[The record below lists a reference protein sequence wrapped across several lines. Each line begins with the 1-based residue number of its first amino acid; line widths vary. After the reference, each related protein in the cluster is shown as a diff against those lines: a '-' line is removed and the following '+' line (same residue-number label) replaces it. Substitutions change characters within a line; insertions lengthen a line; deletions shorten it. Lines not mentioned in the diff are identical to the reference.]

1 MRRILVIALVLGAH
15 GLTGWGWHRE
25 APPWPQAGP
34 MPDAPVPVKPY
45 RYAPVTSGAIS
56 NRPVAPMPWPDVNRR
71 VSPPAVKTPP
81 PGPTTPGAPRP

>member
-15 GLTGWGWHRE
+15 VLTGWGWHRE

-45 RYAPVTSGAIS
+45 RYAPVTSGAMGS
-56 NRPVAPMPWPDVNRR
+56 SRPPRSTRTASSTRRGRPKSTSSSSAARTVRPV
-71 VSPPAVKTPP
+71 
-81 PGPTTPGAPRP
+81 